1 MPLRATLRLPMSM
14 RIKATAVLLRF
25 ALPAAFAVYT
35 LTTCRAVQAQSV
47 SGPATLW
54 QDPAQA
60 VHVAIAPDIP
70 LSLVSKDL
78 SSTRVQIMGAIMMVD
93 LKCRLEVRNES
104 TSFLRG
110 VVMGVVSAEHS
121 PGGKASVAL
130 PSLNIAPDDTT
141 ELNVDLKLVRPF
153 PPNTDHAVNVDID
166 GALFTSMVFRGP
178 NEFDSRR
185 KLVVW
190 EMEAERDRRH
200 FKSLL
205 TSGGREQ
212 LATAMQASVQRQQQR
227 PRLRAELEQQ
237 LRKLI
242 TPSRPLVRGG
252 RRIQVSRHHFPE
264 SPLEI
269 VSGSALVEG
278 SRVRAPEITV
288 KNRSQKPVRW
298 YELGWL
304 VSDGDGVRYTAG
316 LMPAP
321 KGWSRLA
328 PGAEASTQSNHS
340 FVLNRG
346 GAAGGLSIDRMSG
359 YVRNVE
365 FEDGI
370 VWIPTRNDLEASSLD
385 RATPVSVEEQRLS
398 RLYGSQGVEA
408 VIAELAQF

>member
-1 MPLRATLRLPMSM
+1 MPPRAALRLPMFI
-14 RIKATAVLLRF
+14 RNKATAVLLGF
-25 ALPAAFAVYT
+25 ALPAAFAVYC
-35 LTTCRAVQAQSV
+35 LTMCRAVQAQSV

-54 QDPAQA
+54 QDPDQA
-60 VHVAIAPDIP
+60 VHVSITPDIP

-130 PSLNIAPDDTT
+130 PSLNIAPDDMTV
-141 ELNVDLKLVRPF
+141 LNVDLKLVRPF
-153 PPNTDHAVNVDID
+153 PSNTDHAVNVDID
-166 GALFTSMVFRGP
+166 GALFTDMVFRGP

-205 TSGGREQ
+205 ASGGREQ

-242 TPSRPLVRGG
+242 IPPRPLVRRE

-278 SRVRAPEITV
+278 SRVRSPEITV
-288 KNRSQKPVRW
+288 KNRSRKPVRW

-321 KGWSRLA
+321 KGRSRLA
-328 PGAEASTQSNHS
+328 PGAEASTQSDHS

-346 GAAGGLSIDRMSG
+346 GATGGLSIGRMSG

-408 VIAELAQF
+408 VIAELARF

>member
-1 MPLRATLRLPMSM
+1 MSM
-14 RIKATAVLLRF
+14 RTKATVGLLGL
-25 ALPAAFAVYT
+25 ALPAAFAVYS
-35 LTTCRAVQAQSV
+35 LTMCRSVQAQSV
-47 SGPATLW
+47 GGPATLW

-78 SSTRVQIMGAIMMVD
+78 SSTRVQIMGAIMVVN
-93 LKCRLEVRNES
+93 LKCRLEVRNDS
-104 TSFLRG
+104 TRFLRG
-110 VVMGVVSAEHS
+110 LVMGVVTAKHS

-141 ELNVDLKLVRPF
+141 ELSVDLKLVRPF

-166 GALFTSMVFRGP
+166 GALFTNLVFRGP

-190 EMEAERDRRH
+190 EKEAERDRKH

-205 TSGGREQ
+205 ASGGREQ
-212 LATAMQASVQRQQQR
+212 LATAMQASVQQQQQR

-237 LRKLI
+237 LRKLV
-242 TPSRPLVRGG
+242 TPPHPLARRE
-252 RRIQVSRHHFPE
+252 RRIKVSRHHFPE

-278 SRVRAPEITV
+278 SRVRSPEITV

-316 LMPAP
+316 LIPAS
-321 KGWSRLA
+321 KGRSRLA
-328 PGAEASTQSNHS
+328 PGAEVSTQSGRS
-340 FVLNRG
+340 FVLNRTG
-346 GAAGGLSIDRMSG
+346 DAAGRLAIDRMSG

-365 FEDGI
+365 FEDGV
-370 VWIPTRNDLEASSLD
+370 VWIPTRNDLEASLLD
-385 RATPVSVEEQRLS
+385 RATPVSVEEQRLT
-398 RLYGSQGVEA
+398 RLYGSRGVEA